1 MSTFVKNNDQQVFEM
16 LKQKVAE
23 RMKQSYPGIN
33 PSIAEWKGQEIVDF
47 QEELLHYVNAHISEK
62 WFYNHMKSSNPK
74 LPRIDML
81 NLLSRYVGYANWDDF
96 RYECADQS
104 VVIVKPGNPNRY
116 FIFVPVL
123 VLVALGILFLM
134 FKLLSNR
141 EYTFRFY
148 DADTAEPI
156 TNTIIEVSVL
166 LPGESP
172 VSHLC
177 RPDGSFSLK
186 TNKASI
192 RFAIKSPYYQTDT
205 IVRTLDKFNR
215 DETVTLRPDNYALM
229 IHYFSSMNVRDW
241 RQRRDQLNHI
251 IADSALI
258 FQVFGKEAI
267 GVELFTKWDF
277 INKLTLP
284 SAGLK
289 NIEILDT
296 RYQED
301 RITMIRFR
309 QKVAE
314 R

>member
-1 MSTFVKNNDQQVFEM
+1 MRE
-16 LKQKVAE
+16 
-23 RMKQSYPGIN
+23 SYPGIN
-33 PSIAEWKGQEIVDF
+33 SSMAAWKGQEIVDF
-47 QEELLHYVNAHISEK
+47 QEELLKHVNAHISEK
-62 WFYNHMKSSNPK
+62 WFYNHIKSDNPS
-74 LPRIDML
+74 LPRIDIL
-81 NLLSRYVGYANWDDF
+81 NLLSRYAGFANWDDF
-96 RYECADQS
+96 KYKHIDHSAPVTS
-104 VVIVKPGNPNRY
+104 TGNPNRY
-116 FIFVPVL
+116 FIYIPAL
-123 VLVALGILFLM
+123 VLLCLGILFLL

-172 VSHLC
+172 VNHVC
-177 RPDGSFSLK
+177 RPDGSFSFK
-186 TNKASI
+186 TEKASL

-215 DETVTLRPDNYALM
+215 DETVKLNPDNYALM
-229 IHYFSSMNVRDW
+229 IHYFSNMNVKDW
-241 RQRRDQLNHI
+241 KQRRDQLNKI

-267 GVELFTKWDF
+267 GAELYGKWDF

-284 SAGLK
+284 STGLK

-296 RYQED
+296 RYQGD
-301 RITMIRFR
+301 KISMIRFR
-309 QKVAE
+309 QKEAG